1 MRTTRD
7 DEDAAEPHLKFNIR
21 IIWKSQMQGIAM
33 TIDRNEMNFRL
44 VKLSESPNIRFW
56 RLNYDQLSFP
66 ERVFG
71 LIWELESEVNNGGF
85 HQYFLN
91 STGALAPYVVDAL
104 TAVGA
109 VATAGIAQQA
119 LALVGPDVSWSDDA
133 ARKAHMHGLPL
144 QAKEKLHE
152 LDQAFY
158 AYPDDLTTLL
168 YRYAAVHRSELGA
181 PADF

>member
-1 MRTTRD
+1 
-7 DEDAAEPHLKFNIR
+7 
-21 IIWKSQMQGIAM
+21 MQGIAM
-33 TIDRNEMNFRL
+33 TIDRNEMNHHLIR
-44 VKLSESPNIRFW
+44 LSESPNIRFW
-56 RLNYDQLSFP
+56 RLDYDQLSFP

-91 STGALAPYVVDAL
+91 SRGALAPYVVDAL

-109 VATAGIAQQA
+109 VATASIVQQA
-119 LALVGPDVSWSDDA
+119 LALVGPDVFWSDDA
-133 ARKAHMHGLPL
+133 ARKAHISELSSR
-144 QAKEKLHE
+144 AKEKLHD

-168 YRYAAVHRSELGA
+168 YRYVTEHRSELRA